1 LILKPLILIRPSD
14 SRFRPPIA
22 GQGAFVSIHSL
33 VQSLIVLEEC
43 KQPQGV
49 VEELRRTTHSY
60 RFEYYG
66 LLRHLKLSEDPE
78 RLILAGHWPEN
89 WHQTYIEKRYIL
101 IDPTIRYLARAQR
114 PFRWK
119 ESLAAYR
126 RDPSQRRMEQMMADA
141 HAHGLRDGYIFP
153 IHGRNGVLGHLTV
166 GGGSVELSPVEIS
179 LFEMITRKAFWR
191 LLELKGEAKALESA
205 TSLEIPLTRR
215 EMEILHY
222 LADGL
227 TSVEIGKVLKISN
240 HTVDWYMN
248 GLQQKLKAKNRQQA
262 VALAFRHGLVT

>member
-1 LILKPLILIRPSD
+1 MN
-14 SRFRPPIA
+14 
-22 GQGAFVSIHSL
+22 IHTL
-33 VQSLIVLEEC
+33 VQSLVVLEEC
-43 KQPQGV
+43 KQPEGV
-49 VEELRRTTHSY
+49 VEELRRAVHLY
-60 RFEYYG
+60 GFEYYG
-66 LLRHLKLSEDPE
+66 LLRHLKQSEEPW
-78 RLILAGHWPEN
+78 RLVLAGHWPEK
-89 WHQTYIEKRYIL
+89 WPQTYIEKKYVL
-101 IDPTIRYLARAQR
+101 VDPTVRYLARAQR

-126 RDPSQRRMEQMMADA
+126 RDPNQRRMEQMMADA

-153 IHGRNGVLGHLTV
+153 IHGRNGVLGNLSV
-166 GGGSVELSPVEIS
+166 GGGPVELSPVEMS
-179 LFEMITRKAFWR
+179 LFETIARKAFWR

-205 TSLEIPLTRR
+205 TSLEMPLTRR

-222 LADGL
+222 LAEGL
-227 TSVEIGKVLKISN
+227 TSVEISKVLKISN